1 MEIENI
7 QSEPEIFDL
16 QFDLTAKT
24 HLATIVSWA
33 KVIAIASLI
42 SNVVSLLVSLFGKDK
57 LPAATFP
64 GIDMSAFN
72 SGQSVFTIISSGIG
86 VLLAILMLQFS
97 QKVNYSLQTGSNE
110 SMSSGWRSLKIY
122 FQLSAIMSMVFISII
137 LLAAVVILS
146 TGAMN
151 DIIK

>member
-24 HLATIVSWA
+24 HLVTIVSWA
-33 KVIAIASLI
+33 KVIAIVSMI
-42 SNVVSLLVSLFGKDK
+42 SNVVSLLVSLFGKEK
-57 LPAATFP
+57 LPLATFP
-64 GIDMSAFN
+64 GVDMSAFN

-122 FQLSAIMSMVFISII
+122 FQLSAIMSMIFISII

-146 TGAMN
+146 TGAWN
-151 DIIK
+151 DLVK

>member
-7 QSEPEIFDL
+7 QTESEIFDL

-24 HLATIVSWA
+24 HLVTIVSWA
-33 KVIAIASLI
+33 KVIAIVSMI
-42 SNVVSLLVSLFGKDK
+42 SNVVSLLVSLFGKEK
-57 LPAATFP
+57 LPTTTFS
-64 GIDMSAFN
+64 GVDLGAFN
-72 SGQSVFTIISSGIG
+72 NGQSVFAIISSGIG

-110 SMSSGWRSLKIY
+110 SMSNGWRALKIY
-122 FQLSAIMSMVFISII
+122 FQLSAIMSMILISFI

-146 TGAMN
+146 TGAWN
-151 DIIK
+151 DLIK